1 MNKTVIRWE
10 GFYSSHLL
18 IYSKKKQNIMALPD
32 WLRISPVSGKG
43 PGVVS
48 IEADPNEGC
57 DRSVEVTAATTK
69 GPSATLT
76 VTQAGM
82 REPFAGSDMDFILS
96 DGGTF
101 NVLKTNQM

>member
-1 MNKTVIRWE
+1 MRLDEAADIRLGKRAVSRVMLGDTQVW
-10 GFYSSHLL
+10 
-18 IYSKKKQNIMALPD
+18 
-32 WLRISPVSGKG
+32 PVSGKG
-43 PGVVS
+43 AGAVS

-57 DRSVEVTAATTK
+57 DRSAEVTVAAAE

-76 VTQAGM
+76 VTQAGR
-82 REPFAGSDMDFILS
+82 REPFGGSDMDFILS

>member
-1 MNKTVIRWE
+1 
-10 GFYSSHLL
+10 
-18 IYSKKKQNIMALPD
+18 MALPN

-43 PGVVS
+43 AGAVS
-48 IEADPNEGC
+48 VEADPNEGC

-69 GPSATLT
+69 DQYATLT

>member
-1 MNKTVIRWE
+1 
-10 GFYSSHLL
+10 
-18 IYSKKKQNIMALPD
+18 MALPN
-32 WLRISPVSGKG
+32 WLRISQTSGKG

-48 IEADPNEGC
+48 IEAYPNEGC

-69 GPSATLT
+69 GSSATLT

>member
-1 MNKTVIRWE
+1 
-10 GFYSSHLL
+10 
-18 IYSKKKQNIMALPD
+18 MALPD

-48 IEADPNEGC
+48 IEAYPNDGC

-69 GPSATLT
+69 GQSATLT
-76 VTQAGM
+76 VTQTGM

-101 NVLKTNQM
+101 NVLKINQI

>member
-1 MNKTVIRWE
+1 M
-10 GFYSSHLL
+10 
-18 IYSKKKQNIMALPD
+18 
-32 WLRISPVSGKG
+32 SGKG
-43 PGVVS
+43 AGAVS

-57 DRSVEVTAATTK
+57 DRSAEVTVAAAE

-76 VTQAGM
+76 VTQAGR

-101 NVLKTNQM
+101 NVLKGESNVTEYGI

>member
-1 MNKTVIRWE
+1 M
-10 GFYSSHLL
+10 
-18 IYSKKKQNIMALPD
+18 
-32 WLRISPVSGKG
+32 SGKG

-48 IEADPNEGC
+48 IETDPNEGC
-57 DRSVEVTAATTK
+57 DRSTEVTATTTK
-69 GPSATLT
+69 GSSATLT

-96 DGGTF
+96 YGGTF

>member
-1 MNKTVIRWE
+1 M
-10 GFYSSHLL
+10 S
-18 IYSKKKQNIMALPD
+18 LPN
-32 WLRISPVSGKG
+32 WLRISQVSGKG

-48 IEADPNEGC
+48 VEADPNEGC
-57 DRSVEVTAATTK
+57 DRSIEVTATTTK
-69 GPSATLT
+69 GSSSMLT

>member
-1 MNKTVIRWE
+1 
-10 GFYSSHLL
+10 
-18 IYSKKKQNIMALPD
+18 MALPD

-48 IEADPNEGC
+48 IEAYPNEGC

-69 GPSATLT
+69 GQSATLT
-76 VTQAGM
+76 VTQTGM

-101 NVLKTNQM
+101 NVLKTNQI

>member
-1 MNKTVIRWE
+1 
-10 GFYSSHLL
+10 
-18 IYSKKKQNIMALPD
+18 MALPD

-48 IEADPNEGC
+48 IETDPNEGC

-69 GPSATLT
+69 GSSATLT
-76 VTQAGM
+76 VTQAGR
-82 REPFAGSDMDFILS
+82 RESFAGSDMDFILS

-101 NVLKTNQM
+101 NVLKEM

>member
-1 MNKTVIRWE
+1 
-10 GFYSSHLL
+10 
-18 IYSKKKQNIMALPD
+18 MALPD

-82 REPFAGSDMDFILS
+82 REPFAGLDMDFILS

>member
-1 MNKTVIRWE
+1 
-10 GFYSSHLL
+10 
-18 IYSKKKQNIMALPD
+18 MALPD

-48 IEADPNEGC
+48 VETDPNEGC

-69 GPSATLT
+69 GSSATLT

-82 REPFAGSDMDFILS
+82 REPFVGSDMDFILS

>member
-1 MNKTVIRWE
+1 
-10 GFYSSHLL
+10 
-18 IYSKKKQNIMALPD
+18 MATLPD

-43 PGVVS
+43 AGAVS
-48 IEADPNEGC
+48 VEADPNEGC
-57 DRSVEVTAATTK
+57 DRSAEVTVAAAE

-76 VTQAGM
+76 VTQAGR

-101 NVLKTNQM
+101 NVLKGESNVTEYGI

>member
-1 MNKTVIRWE
+1 
-10 GFYSSHLL
+10 
-18 IYSKKKQNIMALPD
+18 MALPD

-48 IEADPNEGC
+48 IETDPNEGC

-76 VTQAGM
+76 VTQIGM
-82 REPFAGSDMDFILS
+82 REPFAGSDMAFILS

>member
-1 MNKTVIRWE
+1 
-10 GFYSSHLL
+10 
-18 IYSKKKQNIMALPD
+18 MALPD

-43 PGVVS
+43 AGAVS

-57 DRSVEVTAATTK
+57 DRSAEVTVAAAE

-82 REPFAGSDMDFILS
+82 REPFAGSDTDFILS

-101 NVLKTNQM
+101 NVLKGESNVTEYGI

>member
-1 MNKTVIRWE
+1 
-10 GFYSSHLL
+10 
-18 IYSKKKQNIMALPD
+18 MALPD

-69 GPSATLT
+69 GPSATLN

-82 REPFAGSDMDFILS
+82 REAFAGSDMDFILS

-101 NVLKTNQM
+101 NVLMTNQL